1 MMAVT
6 ITHPIDQTKIRMQTQ
21 RVKMGMMAT
30 VRQTVANEGFLGL
43 WAGLT
48 GSYVRQATYGVARF
62 GIYRTLNQKAQARQ
76 NAKRGD
82 IAGSGATAQSGEAVS
97 STTATAKLTIP
108 KWTMVMNGAIAG
120 VVAGIVGAPGE
131 LIMVRMSAD
140 AVRPED
146 KRYRYRNAI
155 QGLWRIGKTEGLAS
169 TFRGARATVLRAVIM
184 NASQLSWY
192 VLSRVFVVVCRLTT
206 FRLIGNS

>member
-1 MMAVT
+1 MAVT

-21 RVKMGMMAT
+21 RVKLGMVDTMRGT
-30 VRQTVANEGFLGL
+30 ITREGFLGL

-62 GIYRTLNQKAQARQ
+62 GIYRTLNKRAQARLD
-76 NAKRGD
+76 ATRGD
-82 IAGSGATAQSGEAVS
+82 TS
-97 STTATAKLTIP
+97 STVIQPVEAISPSPSRLKIP
-108 KWTMVMNGAIAG
+108 KSTMVLNGAIAG

-140 AVRPED
+140 AVRPVE
-146 KRYRYRNAI
+146 KRYGYSNAL
-155 QGLWRIGKTEGLAS
+155 QGLWRIARTEGVGS
-169 TFRGARATVLRAVIM
+169 TFRGVQATVLRAVIM

-192 VLSRVFVVVCRLTT
+192 VLIL
-206 FRLIGNS
+206 L